1 MHIQESPPCVFKK
14 INENIL
20 TITTEPQDRKISIKE
35 NKPRYLLKDAASTAG
50 QTDVNSN
57 KNIKK
62 YSKYA
67 FSKTSYLNFLL
78 RFRR

>member
-1 MHIQESPPCVFKK
+1 MHIQESLPCVFKK

-20 TITTEPQDRKISIKE
+20 TITIKPQDRKISIKE

-57 KNIKK
+57 KNSKK
-62 YSKYA
+62 YSKCI
-67 FSKTSYLNFLL
+67 FKNKLSKLSLET
-78 RFRR
+78 